1 MLELDHHRAQL
12 VVLVHPP
19 AELGVKGGGLVRVR
33 VRVWV
38 WVRAW
43 VWVWVR
49 AWVWFRAW
57 VWVWVRAWVTA
68 SSNPKPNLL
77 LEGGAVVAE
86 RLQLQLLL
94 FQLGRV
100 RLLQRIWSG

>member
-33 VRVWV
+33 VR
-38 WVRAW
+38 A
-43 VWVWVR
+43 
-49 AWVWFRAW
+49 
-57 VWVWVRAWVTA
+57 WVWVRAWVTA